1 LKSMVEIDLSGIY
14 FLPRNPS
21 KGLNCTKPL
30 SATGMRRRETSEP
43 QIHPFG
49 SIYIWAE
56 NQLQCV
62 E

>member
-43 QIHPFG
+43 EPQIHPFG
-49 SIYIWAE
+49 SIYI
-56 NQLQCV
+56 LV
-62 E
+62 